1 MSQSTDTTRILVV
14 EDEILVARDLQDL
27 LTEMGYEVPD
37 IAGSGEGAL
46 RKIEALRPDLVLM
59 DIRIRGDMDGVAV
72 AEQVRRRFRIP
83 VVYLTAYADDTTVQ
97 RAKITEPFG
106 YVLKP
111 FQERELETTIEIA
124 LYKHDAERRIA
135 EAHSQLQQAHARL
148 GRQFK
153 ELQGRDRLVQFKI
166 RCNGLAA
173 AQSEILEVVADV
185 MEAQNAVLY
194 EPDAGLF
201 HLEAVAFKE
210 VESDEPRARPPSTL
224 SIHDDDH
231 VAVQAFA
238 TSQPR
243 RDAEKGTVAVPMA
256 FGEATIG
263 VIWVGGF
270 AAGENGNEEAPY
282 TLWRLAQQ
290 AALLLRMAR
299 VNEAIECE
307 NVPVNELLELEAEVL
322 DNHES

>member
-1 MSQSTDTTRILVV
+1 MSQSTNETRILVV
-14 EDEILVARDLQDL
+14 EDEILVARDLQQQ
-27 LTEMGYEVPD
+27 LTEMGYDVPD
-37 IAGSGEGAL
+37 IAGAGA
-46 RKIEALRPDLVLM
+46 EALEKVEALNPDLVLM
-59 DIRIRGDMDGVAV
+59 DIRLRGDMDGVAA
-72 AEQVRRRFRIP
+72 AEQVRSRFGIP

-97 RAKITEPFG
+97 RAKTTEPFG
-106 YVLKP
+106 YILKP

-124 LYKHDAERRIA
+124 LYKHAAERRIA
-135 EAHSQLQQAHARL
+135 EAHAQLQQAHVRL

-153 ELQGRDRLVQFKI
+153 ELQGRDRLVQFEI
-166 RCNGLAA
+166 TCNGLAE

-194 EPDAGLF
+194 EPDAGLL
-201 HLEAVAFKE
+201 HLKAVASNE

-224 SIHDDDH
+224 SIYGDDH
-231 VAVQAFA
+231 VAVQAFV

-243 RDAEKGTVAVPMA
+243 RDEEAGTVAVPMA

-263 VIWVGGF
+263 VIWTGGF
-270 AAGENGNEEAPY
+270 AEGENVHEEAPY

-299 VNEAIECE
+299 VTEAIECE
-307 NVPVNELLELEAEVL
+307 NIPVSELLELEAEVS
-322 DNHES
+322 DDHES

>member
-37 IAGSGEGAL
+37 IAGSGEEAL
-46 RKIEALRPDLVLM
+46 GKIEALRPDLVLM
-59 DIRIRGDMDGVAV
+59 DIRIRGDMDGIAV
-72 AEQVRRRFRIP
+72 AEQVRRRYRIP
-83 VVYLTAYADDTTVQ
+83 VVYLTAYADDATVQ

-111 FQERELETTIEIA
+111 FQDRELETTIEIA
-124 LYKHDAERRIA
+124 LYKHAAERRIA
-135 EAHSQLQQAHARL
+135 EAHGQLQQAHARL

-153 ELQGRDRLVQFKI
+153 ELQGRDRLVQFEI
-166 RCNGLAA
+166 RCNGLAD
-173 AQSEILEVVADV
+173 AQSEILAVVADV
-185 MEAQNAVLY
+185 METQNAVLY
-194 EPDAGLF
+194 EPDAELLN
-201 HLEAVAFKE
+201 LEAVASKE
-210 VESDEPRARPPSTL
+210 VGSDEPTARPPSTL
-224 SIHDDDH
+224 SIHGDDH

-243 RDAEKGTVAVPMA
+243 RDAETGTVAVPMT

-270 AAGENGNEEAPY
+270 AEGENVNEEAPY

-307 NVPVNELLELEAEVL
+307 NVPVNELLELDAEV
-322 DNHES
+322 